1 MDPSMKTLVELLS
14 HAQSTAHTYFTGA
27 VKSDVVLPIMVRWA
41 CLLQFFG
48 AETSEIEVTSR
59 EPVFCTGSPRCLL
72 RSDGWLGGGVD
83 GLLCCRP
90 PGRKGRRVSAGR
102 PQGPLAAGGSPRCP
116 LRRSCWFPRGV
127 TTPRETSSYVVR
139 QRALKL
145 ADVGWVG
152 ALERT

>member
-1 MDPSMKTLVELLS
+1 MDPSMKTLDVLLS
-14 HAQSTAHTYFTGA
+14 HAQSSARTYFTGA
-27 VKSDVVLPIMVRWA
+27 VKSDVVPPIMVCWA

-90 PGRKGRRVSAGR
+90 RGARGDGS
-102 PQGPLAAGGSPRCP
+102 PQADLRDPWLQGGPPVVLCDVAAG
-116 LRRSCWFPRGV
+116 F
-127 TTPRETSSYVVR
+127 RE
-139 QRALKL
+139 
-145 ADVGWVG
+145 G
-152 ALERT
+152 